1 MKYNTGSLTNTQAAH
16 YCSECLASLA
26 SIVITLA
33 TQTELVLNLVYR
45 DATDGL
51 YDVWHNILYS

>member
-1 MKYNTGSLTNTQAAH
+1 MKYNTGSLTNTQGAH
-16 YCSECLASLA
+16 YCSEYLASST

-51 YDVWHNILYS
+51 YDV